1 LLPDF
6 ERTHIILDTLDE
18 STDQNQVVTFLE
30 HMVKQNSSNLHIL
43 ATSRKE
49 PELDSLID
57 ITTETVE
64 IKNDADIQLYIQEVL
79 ENDKALKT
87 QPTQVKN
94 DISEVLM
101 RNANGMYAAPH
112 LYLNVDFP
120 ETKCL
125 KVSMGGLS
133 DGCAS
138 KVHQSRCC

>member
-1 LLPDF
+1 MV
-6 ERTHIILDTLDE
+6 E
-18 STDQNQVVTFLE
+18 QNG
-30 HMVKQNSSNLHIL
+30 SNLHIL

-57 ITTETVE
+57 IATKTIE

-79 ENDKALKT
+79 ENDKVLKT
-87 QPTQVKN
+87 RPTQVKN
-94 DISEVLM
+94 DISEALM
-101 RNANGMYAAPH
+101 RNAHGMYAATH
-112 LYLNVDFP
+112 LYLSVDLI
-120 ETKCL
+120 EAKCL